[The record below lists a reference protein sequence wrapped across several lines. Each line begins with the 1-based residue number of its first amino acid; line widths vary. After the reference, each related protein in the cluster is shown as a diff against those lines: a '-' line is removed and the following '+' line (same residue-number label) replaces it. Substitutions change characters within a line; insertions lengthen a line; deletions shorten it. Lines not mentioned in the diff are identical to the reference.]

1 MRRIRE
7 VLRLHAAMGNN
18 VSAIAQGGGMSRSTV
33 REYLKRATAAGID
46 VVSADTMTDE
56 ALEAALFG
64 PPDEPKRP
72 LPDWAK
78 LDEELR
84 KHKHVTR
91 KLLWLEYKADHPD
104 GYEFSQFKLLLKA
117 WQKDSGRGLS
127 MRQVHR
133 AGEAVEVDYAGDKV
147 TIVDQGAER
156 DVNIFV
162 ACLPCSGLIYAE
174 GSWTQG
180 ADDWLSSHV
189 RLFRFL
195 GGVPAKVTPDNLK
208 VGVTHASYWDPVIN
222 ASYAALIKHYRTVVL
237 PARVRRPKD
246 KPSAECGVIQAYR
259 WLLAPL
265 RNQQFF
271 SLAEFNKALADRVA
285 ELNDR
290 PMAPPRE
297 GSRRSLFEAVERG
310 ALKSLPTE
318 PYVVGEWRLRLKVN
332 VDYHIL
338 IDRRDRRAGPGC
350 LNRFPR
356 R

>member
-18 VSAIAQGGGMSRSTV
+18 ISAIAQGGGMSRSTV

-46 VVSADTMTDE
+46 AVSADTMTDE

-64 PPDEPKRP
+64 PPEEPKRP

-117 WQKDSGRGLS
+117 WQKEVRARPVDAPGPPRRRSGGGRLCR
-127 MRQVHR
+127 RQSHHR
-133 AGEAVEVDYAGDKV
+133 RPGRRARRQY
-147 TIVDQGAER
+147 
-156 DVNIFV
+156 FV

-195 GGVPAKVTPDNLK
+195 GGVPAKVMPDNLK
-208 VGVTHASYWDPVIN
+208 VGVTHASY
-222 ASYAALIKHYRTVVL
+222 
-237 PARVRRPKD
+237 
-246 KPSAECGVIQAYR
+246 
-259 WLLAPL
+259 
-265 RNQQFF
+265 
-271 SLAEFNKALADRVA
+271 
-285 ELNDR
+285 
-290 PMAPPRE
+290 
-297 GSRRSLFEAVERG
+297 
-310 ALKSLPTE
+310 
-318 PYVVGEWRLRLKVN
+318 
-332 VDYHIL
+332 
-338 IDRRDRRAGPGC
+338 
-350 LNRFPR
+350 
-356 R
+356 